1 MKLKTPLGEEVLEL
15 RAGDVVYLS
24 GRIYTARDAAHR
36 KILELSKKG
45 KLPSSLKAQ

>member
-1 MKLKTPLGEEVLEL
+1 MKTPPLGEEVLEL

-36 KILELSKKG
+36 KIIELSKRG
-45 KLPSSLKAQ
+45 ELPFELEAQ